1 MNENKQTILVVG
13 ATGAQGGS
21 VARALL
27 ADGRYHVRALTRKP
41 TSPAAGAL
49 RQQGAEVVSGDL
61 ENRDSL
67 RLALEGVYGV
77 FGVTSF
83 WEHFDREDIHGM
95 NLIKEVALAGVR
107 HFVFTSALG
116 LERFASVDYF
126 RAKLASERH
135 LRASRVPWTIL
146 RPAAFMETWAML
158 LGVPVV
164 AGTPVRIVGDGRRRA
179 NYVCLDDVAAMVCR
193 VLDEPPAGA
202 IVEFGGPDEL
212 TPLEIVAIFERLSG
226 RRARRQHAPVP
237 VIRVVARLLAP
248 FNPVLSRQLRLAVL
262 GATIDGPR
270 LDMASVL
277 SRYPIPQTRFED
289 WAARRIQSLSSA
301 GREARDRA

>member
-1 MNENKQTILVVG
+1 MILVAG
-13 ATGAQGGS
+13 ASGALGGTA
-21 VARALL
+21 ARQLL
-27 ADGRYHVRALTRKP
+27 ASGRPVRALTRH
-41 TSPAAGAL
+41 PARLDAMRAL
-49 RQQGAEVVSGDL
+49 GAEVVRGDL
-61 ENRDSL
+61 LDRESL
-67 RLALEGVYGV
+67 ERACV
-77 FGVTSF
+77 GVTQVFTTANSF
-83 WEHFDREDIHGM
+83 LGSGASAPERVDVPGTR
-95 NLIKEVALAGVR
+95 NLIAAAERAGVR

-179 NYVCLDDVAAMVCR
+179 NYVCLDDVAAMVGR
-193 VLDEPPAGA
+193 VLDEPSAVGA
-202 IVEFGGPDEL
+202 TIEFGGPDEL
-212 TPLEIVAIFERLSG
+212 TALEIVAIFERLSG

-289 WAARRIQSLSSA
+289 WAARRIQSLSSP

>member
-1 MNENKQTILVVG
+1 MILVAG
-13 ATGAQGGS
+13 ASGALGGTA
-21 VARALL
+21 ARQLL
-27 ADGRYHVRALTRKP
+27 ASGRPVRALTRH
-41 TSPAAGAL
+41 PARLDAMRAL
-49 RQQGAEVVSGDL
+49 GAEVVRGDL
-61 ENRDSL
+61 LDPESL
-67 RLALEGVYGV
+67 ERACV
-77 FGVTSF
+77 GVTQVFTTANSF
-83 WEHFDREDIHGM
+83 LGSGASAPERVDVPGTR
-95 NLIKEVALAGVR
+95 NLIAAAERAGVR

-135 LRASRVPWTIL
+135 LQASRVPWTIL

-226 RRARRQHAPVP
+226 RRARRQHAPAP
-237 VIRVVARLLAP
+237 VMRVVAGLVGP
-248 FNPVLSRQLRLAVL
+248 FNPVLARQLRLAVL
-262 GATIDGPR
+262 AATRDEPR
-270 LDMASVL
+270 LDMAAVL
-277 SRYPIPQTRFED
+277 SRYRIPQTRFED
-289 WAARRIQSLSSA
+289 WAARHVQSLTSA
-301 GREARDRA
+301 GPVARDRS